1 MDELESAGR
10 DIASD
15 AVTERGA
22 AQETDRANVDLVNLR
37 LGQIERERTDGAED
51 CGKRLQ
57 GANKVGGSY
66 LRA

>member
-51 CGKRLQ
+51 CGLQ